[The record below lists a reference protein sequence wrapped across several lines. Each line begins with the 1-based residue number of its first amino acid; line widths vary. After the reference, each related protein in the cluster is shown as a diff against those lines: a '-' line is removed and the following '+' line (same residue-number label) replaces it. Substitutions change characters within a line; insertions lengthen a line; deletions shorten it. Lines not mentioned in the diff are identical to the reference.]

1 MDNRGETLVDNS
13 PEDIRWL
20 CNLSESELDMLIR
33 LKSLVIHR
41 AKVLGHDELAK
52 KFDSPTL
59 RAVGFI
65 FIRVCTLFDLFSMA
79 IDIRTGVKCW
89 LFLMEYLK
97 GKVKDLSHVQGLTK
111 LAAFSDCCNLLE
123 GNPGDDSSIEE
134 LKASIAINERRRPIK
149 SYGPSSSGKATC
161 CPSSGVKLRLDF
173 ELHGLMSYFIMGIK
187 DSWDSRGGEGTRVG
201 M

>member
-20 CNLSESELDMLIR
+20 CNLSESELDMLIT
-33 LKSLVIHR
+33 LKSLILHR

-59 RAVGFI
+59 RAVG
-65 FIRVCTLFDLFSMA
+65 
-79 IDIRTGVKCW
+79 

-111 LAAFSDCCNLLE
+111 LAAFSDCCNLLK

-134 LKASIAINERRRPIK
+134 LKASIDIDERRRPIK
-149 SYGPSSSGKATC
+149 RAGEEAT
-161 CPSSGVKLRLDF
+161 KQKKQRL
-173 ELHGLMSYFIMGIK
+173 
-187 DSWDSRGGEGTRVG
+187 
-201 M
+201 